1 MAEFSEAR
9 LTAAEALRDLSHAVV
24 AHDAED
30 EVLER
35 VASGADEAAAE
46 LRRAPRRARVI
57 PRLDQLPEGSGGVE
71 ARRAAM
77 ADRGV
82 GGPAN
87 PTGVEMVSRREGD
100 EAIAQVR
107 FGPAFEGALGRVH
120 GGMVAAVFDDVTGF
134 VLAFVGEPGFTGRLT
149 ITYRAP
155 VPVET
160 TIEFRARLRERDGRK
175 LYVDA
180 DARLGDT
187 LLATAEAMFIMVD
200 HDHFATHASDL
211 LEARERRA

>member
-1 MAEFSEAR
+1 
-9 LTAAEALRDLSHAVV
+9 
-24 AHDAED
+24 
-30 EVLER
+30 
-35 VASGADEAAAE
+35 
-46 LRRAPRRARVI
+46 VI
-57 PRLDQLPEGSGGVE
+57 PRLDQLPEGPEGID

-87 PTGVEMVSRREGD
+87 PAGVEMAPRREGD
-100 EAIAQVR
+100 EAIADVR
-107 FGPAFEGALGRVH
+107 FGAAFEGALGRVH

-134 VLAFVGEPGFTGRLT
+134 VLAFIGEPGFTGRLT
-149 ITYRAP
+149 ISYRAP

-180 DARLGDT
+180 DARLDGT

-200 HDHFATHASDL
+200 HDHFATSAADL
-211 LEARERRA
+211 LRERQG

>member
-9 LTAAEALRDLSHAVV
+9 LSAAEALRDLAHAVV
-24 AHDAED
+24 AHDAD
-30 EVLER
+30 DAALDR
-35 VASGADEAAAE
+35 LTATARGAIREFQQ
-46 LRRAPRRARVI
+46 APRRARVI
-57 PRLDQLPEGSGGVE
+57 PRLDRLPEGEEGIE
-71 ARRAAM
+71 ARRAVM

-82 GGPAN
+82 GGAAN
-87 PTGVEMVSRREGD
+87 PTGVEMISRREGD
-100 EAIAQVR
+100 EAIAEVR

-134 VLAFVGEPGFTGRLT
+134 VLAFVGEPGFTGRIT
-149 ITYRAP
+149 VTYRAP

-160 TIEFRARLRERDGRK
+160 TVEFRARQRERDGRK

-180 DARLGDT
+180 EARLDGT

-200 HDHFATHASDL
+200 HDHFATPAADL
-211 LEARERRA
+211 LETRERPI